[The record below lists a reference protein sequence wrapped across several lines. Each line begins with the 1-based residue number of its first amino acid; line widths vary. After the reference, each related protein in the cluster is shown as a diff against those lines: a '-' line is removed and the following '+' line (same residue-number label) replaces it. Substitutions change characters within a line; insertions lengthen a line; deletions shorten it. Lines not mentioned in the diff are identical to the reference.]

1 VADEAPTGQEGRKG
15 RIPELPMTKQA
26 EREYAERVEQ
36 THLYRKPFDDPR
48 VFREFA
54 LALDLFQ
61 RHLPPGGAILDL
73 GCGPGWT
80 SLFLARAGFDVTGL
94 DISERMIAIARERA
108 GRERVSAAFVVADM
122 ESFDLGD
129 REFDGVL
136 LFDAL
141 HHCPGYAAVL
151 RAAFQHLREGGYLL
165 LMEPSWLHRHSPHAR
180 EMTRQFG
187 VTELGFSRRDL
198 NSHLRRAGFRRLTQ
212 WYDSGGPYGGLG
224 GFLGVHLRLWFG
236 YFACF
241 PRLKQVIL
249 ARK

>member
-1 VADEAPTGQEGRKG
+1 
-15 RIPELPMTKQA
+15 MTKQA
-26 EREYAERVEQ
+26 ERQYAERVEQ

-54 LALDLFQ
+54 LVLDLFQ
-61 RHLPPGGAILDL
+61 RHLPPGGTVLDL

-94 DISERMIAIARERA
+94 DISERMIGIARQRA
-108 GRERVSAAFVVADM
+108 DREGASAAFVVADM
-122 ESFDLGD
+122 ESFDLGG
-129 REFDGVL
+129 RRFDGVL

-141 HHCPGYAAVL
+141 HHCPGYAEVL
-151 RAAFQHLREGGYLL
+151 RGAYRHLKAGGYLL
-165 LMEPSWLHRHSPHAR
+165 LMEPSWLHRFSPHAR

-198 NSHLRRAGFRRLTQ
+198 SRHLRGAGFRRLVQ
-212 WYDSGGPYGGLG
+212 WYDPGRAYTALR
-224 GFLGVHLRLWFG
+224 GFLGVNLRLWCG
-236 YFACF
+236 YLACF